1 MMRTLEQAEDLDMAD
16 CLVRAA
22 RLAQK
27 EGMDKETFLRCSGV
41 FWDSVGAVFGAMS
54 TTNDKEGKR

>member
-1 MMRTLEQAEDLDMAD
+1 MDDLDMAD

-41 FWDSVGAVFGAMS
+41 FGDSVGAVFEAMS
-54 TTNDKEGKR
+54 TAKDEEADQ